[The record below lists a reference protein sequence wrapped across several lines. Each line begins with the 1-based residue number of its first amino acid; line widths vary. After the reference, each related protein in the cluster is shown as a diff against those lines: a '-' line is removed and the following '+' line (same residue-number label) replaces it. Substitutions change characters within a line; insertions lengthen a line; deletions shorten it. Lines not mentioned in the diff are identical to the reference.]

1 MIPLQNRRSFIKN
14 TTGLLAAGMSGFG
27 LIENKKYPLLSFSTL
42 GCPDWPI
49 DKIIR
54 FASDNYY
61 KGIEIRGIQR
71 ELNLVKTSAFN
82 SPAKIAETKKML
94 KGIKIVNLGASSAMH
109 HPAGAERTKSIEDA
123 KQFIDLAKALDC
135 PFIRVFPN
143 NLPKEQEKQATL
155 DLIKEGLRE
164 LGDYAKGSG
173 VTVLM
178 ETHGDVVYT
187 ADILNIMQDLN
198 HPQTGLVWDIINMW
212 SVTKETPVQVYPKL
226 KPYIKHTH
234 IKDCRMVDGKLKYT
248 FVGRGESPI
257 FQAIDLLRNGGYEA
271 FYSFEW
277 EKLWH
282 PELEEPELAFSAY
295 VAAMKYVR

>member
-1 MIPLQNRRSFIKN
+1 MMPLQNRRSFIKS

-27 LIENKKYPLLSFSTL
+27 YIENKKYPLLSFSTL

-54 FASDNYY
+54 FAQDNQY

-94 KGIKIVNLGASSAMH
+94 KGI
-109 HPAGAERTKSIEDA
+109 RTKSIEEA
-123 KQFIDLAKALDC
+123 KQFIDLAKTLDC

-143 NLPKEQEKQATL
+143 NLPKDQEKQATL
-155 DLIKEGLRE
+155 DLIKDGLRV

-212 SVTKETPVQVYPKL
+212 SVTKETPVQVYPQL

-234 IKDCRMVDGKLKYT
+234 IKDCRMIDGKLKYT
-248 FVGRGESPI
+248 LVGRGESPI
-257 FQAIDLLRNGGYEA
+257 FQAIDQLRNGGYDA

-282 PELEEPELAFSAY
+282 PELEEPEIAFSAY
-295 VAAMKYVR
+295 VAAMRYIK